1 MSQEIL
7 QRLLPILEN
16 FDLRGVATE
25 AEPWGSGHIN
35 TTYRLTVDQ
44 SGRDVHYILQGI
56 NQHVFPNV
64 PKLMENIQRIT
75 RHLAQRNPGNAR
87 ATLTLVNDRQ
97 GNPFWKNPADGECYR
112 VYLFIEGASTVDA
125 VTGPDQAY
133 QAAKAFGAFQCA
145 LADLPGDPLF
155 ESIVDFHH
163 TPKRFQKFLA
173 VLKEDKMGRASLCQ
187 KEIAFALAH
196 EKECSLVVDR
206 LADGRLPWRVTHN
219 DTKIN
224 NVMLDD
230 KTGEGI
236 CVIDLDTCM
245 PGSVLYDFGDEIR
258 TTTAT
263 AAEDERDLS
272 KVNFDLNLFG
282 ALVQGYLSTAGAFLT
297 PEEKRLLPFSG
308 RLLTFECGL
317 RFLTDFLEGDVY
329 FRTHREG
336 QNLDRCRT
344 QFHLVAQMEAQEEQ
358 MNQFVK

>member
-173 VLKEDKMGRASLCQ
+173 VLKEDKIGRASLCQ

>member
-35 TTYRLTVDQ
+35 TTYRITVDQ

>member
-7 QRLLPILEN
+7 QKIAPIAAH
-16 FDLRGVATE
+16 FDLRGVLVD

-35 TTYRLTVDQ
+35 NTYRLTVDQ
-44 SGRDVHYILQGI
+44 SGLAVHYILQGI

-64 PKLMENIQRIT
+64 PKLMENIQRVTKHI
-75 RHLAQRNPGNAR
+75 AARNPQDSRAALTIVNAE
-87 ATLTLVNDRQ
+87 DGKPYWQ
-97 GNPFWKNPADGECYR
+97 DPADNECYR
-112 VYLFIEGASTVDA
+112 VYLFIEGAKTVDA
-125 VTGPDQAY
+125 VTSPEQAF
-133 QAAKAFGAFQCA
+133 QAARAFGAFQCA
-145 LADLPGDPLF
+145 LADMPGGPLF

-173 VLKEDKMGRASLCQ
+173 VLKEDKLDRTKLCQ
-187 KEIAFALAH
+187 KEIDFALAH
-196 EKECSLVVDR
+196 EKECAIVVEE
-206 LADGRLPWRVTHN
+206 LADGRLPSRVTHN

-230 KTGEGI
+230 KTGEGV

-272 KVNFDLNLFG
+272 KVQFDLKLFE
-282 ALVQGYLSTAGAFLT
+282 ALVKGYLSTAGGFLT

-329 FRTHREG
+329 FKIHRDG
-336 QNLDRCRT
+336 HNLDRCRT
-344 QFHLVAQMEAQEEQ
+344 QFELVRQMEALENE

>member
-1 MSQEIL
+1 MSQETL
-7 QRLLPILEN
+7 QKLLPILRN
-16 FDLRGVATE
+16 FDLRGVATD

-35 TTYRLTVDQ
+35 STFRVTVDQ
-44 SGRDVHYILQGI
+44 SGLPVHYILQGI
-56 NQHVFPNV
+56 NRHVFPNV

-75 RHLAQRNPGNAR
+75 RHLAAKNPQDAR
-87 ATLTLVNDRQ
+87 ATLTLVNDHH
-97 GNPFWKNPADGECYR
+97 GNPFWENPADGGCYR
-112 VYLFIEGASTVDA
+112 LYLFIEGASTVDA
-125 VTGPDQAY
+125 VSSPEQAY
-133 QAAKAFGAFQCA
+133 QAARAFGAFQCA
-145 LADLPGDPLF
+145 LADLPGGPLF
-155 ESIVDFHH
+155 ETIVDFHH

-173 VLKEDKMGRASLCQ
+173 VLKEDKQGRAALCQ
-187 KEIAFALAH
+187 KEIDFALAH
-196 EKECSLVVDR
+196 EKECAIVVER

-230 KTGEGI
+230 KTGAGV

-258 TTTAT
+258 TTTASS
-263 AAEDERDLS
+263 AEDEKDLS
-272 KVNFDLNLFG
+272 KVNFDLNLFR
-282 ALVQGYLSTAGAFLT
+282 ALIQGYLSTAGGFLT

-344 QFHLVAQMEAQEEQ
+344 QFHLVAQMEAKEAE
-358 MNQFVK
+358 MNAFVQ

>member
-7 QRLLPILEN
+7 QRLLPVLEN
-16 FDLRGVATE
+16 FDLRGVPTQ

-35 TTYRLTVDQ
+35 TTYRVTVDQ
-44 SGRDVHYILQGI
+44 SGREVHYILQGI

-64 PKLMENIQRIT
+64 PRLMENIQRIT
-75 RHLAQRNPGNAR
+75 RHLARRNPQDAR
-87 ATLTLVNDRQ
+87 ATLTLVNDKE
-97 GNPFWKNPADGECYR
+97 GNPFWKDPADGACYR

-133 QAAKAFGAFQCA
+133 QAARAFGAFQCA
-145 LADLPGDPLF
+145 LADLPGEPLF

-173 VLKEDKMGRASLCQ
+173 VLKEDKMGRAALCQ

-272 KVNFDLNLFG
+272 KVNFDLALFG

>member
-7 QRLLPILEN
+7 QNLLPILEN
-16 FDLRGVATE
+16 FDLRGVPAD

-35 TTYRLTVDQ
+35 STYRITVDQ
-44 SGRDVHYILQGI
+44 SGREVHYILQGI

-75 RHLAQRNPGNAR
+75 RHLARRNPQDAR

-97 GNPFWKNPADGECYR
+97 NQPFWKNPADGECYR
-112 VYLFIEGASTVDA
+112 MYLFIEGASTVDA
-125 VTGPDQAY
+125 VTSPEQAY

-145 LADLPGDPLF
+145 LADLPGEPLF

-173 VLKEDKMGRASLCQ
+173 VLKEDKLGRAALCQ

-317 RFLTDFLEGDVY
+317 RFLTDFLEGDTY